1 MKLFINKYESRNCEF
16 LLILTLQENASMN
29 IYIEI
34 ITDISSNHILLKEY
48 LDICEK
54 YSNFKNKTQAEEVLC
69 CKVELH
75 HILPK
80 CFKLGGEKDKTNY
93 TYLPLTEHRKCHK
106 LLKDMFSG
114 HKRKQMAFAYSRII
128 HRHDSKKELSNEE
141 YINLKTDISKLI
153 GELNSNRII
162 TKEYRDNM
170 SKAKSNTFW
179 VNDGKQEIMLNS
191 YDSIPNGYIK
201 GRISNQNKGRI
212 WITDG
217 NSNKMIYPNQQIP
230 KGWITGLKRR
240 GHKDPL

>member
-1 MKLFINKYESRNCEF
+1 
-16 LLILTLQENASMN
+16 MN
-29 IYIEI
+29 IYLEI
-34 ITDISSNHILLKEY
+34 LSTIVENENLFQEYIKICKEH
-48 LDICEK
+48 
-54 YSNFKNKTQAEEVLC
+54 SNFKNKKHAEKMLC

-80 CFKLGGEKDKTNY
+80 CFNLGGEKDKNNY

-128 HRHDSKKELSNEE
+128 HRHDSKKELTNEE
-141 YINLKTDISKLI
+141 FINLKTDISKLI
-153 GELNSNRII
+153 GELNSKRII
-162 TKEYRDNM
+162 TDEYRNNM

-179 VNDGKQEIMLNS
+179 VNDGEQEIMLNS
-191 YDSIPNGYIK
+191 NDTIPSGFIK

-217 NSNKMIYPNQQIP
+217 NVNKMIYPNSKIP
-230 KGWITGLKRR
+230 EGWTIGLKRR
-240 GHKDPL
+240 SPKTPSI